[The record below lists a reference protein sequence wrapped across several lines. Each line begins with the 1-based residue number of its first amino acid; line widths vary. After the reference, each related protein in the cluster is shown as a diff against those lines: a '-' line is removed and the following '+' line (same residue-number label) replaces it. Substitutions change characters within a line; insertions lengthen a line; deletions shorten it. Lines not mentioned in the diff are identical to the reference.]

1 MKHVLLFLIAA
12 AAVGACTFA
21 AAAGKPP
28 TMHGCTLGPDVRCVA
43 RADVGGV

>member
-21 AAAGKPP
+21 AAAGKPL
-28 TMHGCTLGPDVRCVA
+28 TIHGCTMGPEVRCLANVDA
-43 RADVGGV
+43 GGV